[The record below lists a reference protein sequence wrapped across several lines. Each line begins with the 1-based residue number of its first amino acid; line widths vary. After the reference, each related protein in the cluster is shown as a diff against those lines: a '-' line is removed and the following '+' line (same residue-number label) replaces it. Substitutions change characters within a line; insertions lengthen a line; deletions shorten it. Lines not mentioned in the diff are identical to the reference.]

1 MITSPTDLTHIH
13 QTRTH
18 HLLPPWHLYLS
29 HIIIYGAC
37 LLLVRYGP
45 YYSTYL
51 QPETQT
57 ILLYL
62 YVGFI
67 IFSPFYYFFFATP
80 QAITPNKSYYI
91 LLGMGKLFHHHQLTK
106 EEKVSFLFLGV
117 KLFYLPLMT
126 NFLINNIKSFFDYL
140 PQPTQFPFI
149 LTTIFLI
156 DTFIFTVGYAFEGKK
171 LNNVVK
177 SVEPTLLGWIV
188 TLICYPPFN
197 ALVGNYIPWGA
208 NDYATLSTPT
218 LTALLRGT
226 SLFLLIIY
234 LWASIALGTK
244 ASNLT
249 NRGIVTKFPY
259 SLIRHPAYTGKVFMW
274 WLTLLPFITVPF
286 FLGMLFWT
294 IIYYLRAI
302 TEERHLS
309 QDPEYIAY
317 KQKVRFKFIPGV
329 W

>member
-1 MITSPTDLTHIH
+1 M
-13 QTRTH
+13 
-18 HLLPPWHLYLS
+18 
-29 HIIIYGAC
+29 
-37 LLLVRYGP
+37 
-45 YYSTYL
+45 
-51 QPETQT
+51 
-57 ILLYL
+57 
-62 YVGFI
+62 
-67 IFSPFYYFFFATP
+67 
-80 QAITPNKSYYI
+80 
-91 LLGMGKLFHHHQLTK
+91 
-106 EEKVSFLFLGV
+106 
-117 KLFYLPLMT
+117 
-126 NFLINNIKSFFDYL
+126 
-140 PQPTQFPFI
+140 
-149 LTTIFLI
+149 
-156 DTFIFTVGYAFEGKK
+156 GYAFEGKR

-197 ALVGNYIPWGA
+197 ALIGNYIPWGA

-259 SLIRHPAYTGKVFMW
+259 SVIRHPAYTGKVLMW

-286 FLGMLFWT
+286 FFGMLFWT

-309 QDPEYIAY
+309 QDQEYLRY
-317 KQKVRFKFIPGV
+317 KQKVKYRFIPGV

>member
-1 MITSPTDLTHIH
+1 MTTPSTPLATSSHI
-13 QTRTH
+13 Q
-18 HLLPPWHLYLS
+18 PWHLYLS
-29 HIIIYGAC
+29 HIIIYGIC

-45 YYSTYL
+45 YYSSYL

-57 ILLYL
+57 ILLIL
-62 YVGFI
+62 YMVFI
-67 IFSPFYYFFFATP
+67 ILGPIYYFFFAAPET
-80 QAITPNKSYYI
+80 ISPNKSYHI
-91 LLGMGKLFHHHQLTK
+91 LRGIGKLLHRHELSK

-126 NFLINNIKSFFDYL
+126 NFLINNINSFLSYL
-140 PQPTQFPFI
+140 SQPTQFPFV

-171 LNNVVK
+171 LNNIVK
-177 SVEPTLLGWIV
+177 SVEPTLLGWGV

-208 NDYATLSTPT
+208 DDYATFGTPF
-218 LTALLRGT
+218 LTALGRGAA
-226 SLFLLIIY
+226 LFLLITY

-259 SLIRHPAYTGKVFMW
+259 SIIRHPAYSGKVLMW
-274 WLTLLPFITVPF
+274 WLTLLPVINIPF

-294 IIYYLRAI
+294 VIYYLRAI

-309 QDPEYIAY
+309 QDPEYLLY
-317 KQKVRFKFIPGV
+317 KQKVKYKFIPGV